1 MLRLCNCNDCFGTSS
16 TPVIPF
22 VSRIAVIAMAIGL
35 LVLEPLEAATI
46 IYAID
51 PARSHLVASGSVRNI
66 PMTAQSFG
74 SLADSLNGW
83 VSAQWHDTSLTFSGG
98 SRIVAM
104 PNPQADFVPSPQ
116 DVGSGSMV
124 DNFGAEGRQ
133 LGVRLFSAAIRDA
146 VGDILS
152 GGANFGGPVTDL
164 TFAFTDGTAD
174 YHDGFND
181 EFGWFPLTELTP
193 VKNSSSGNLVR
204 TVEGTLDTIT
214 LPILV
219 DMPFEFVDPNDSQL
233 RLEGKIVATSP
244 VLTIEAGTL
253 TNINSQLHL
262 TALVLEAN
270 ATARLTANPVVTQT
284 LRMSGDA
291 GAGSTLDLT
300 NASTAMIVDYL
311 PGVPTPATDIRQRI
325 IAGRGNTD
333 LIGAWDGKGITS
345 SAAQADPSSLSVG
358 WAVNADLPLGPYQVF
373 HGEIVDPTSV
383 LIRATRIGDAN
394 LDGVVDDTDVTIVG
408 ATFGTTAGAVWALGD
423 FDYDGD
429 VDDADVTLVGA
440 LYDPLATPF
449 GPGLAVTQSASLAAV
464 PEPAGWVLVAIAALA
479 AGPLGWRRNRLR
491 RNARVLD

>member
-1 MLRLCNCNDCFGTSS
+1 VVVWCS
-16 TPVIPF
+16 F
-22 VSRIAVIAMAIGL
+22 VSVA
-35 LVLEPLEAATI
+35 PLEGATI
-46 IYAID
+46 TYAID
-51 PARSHLVASGSVRNI
+51 PVRSHL
-66 PMTAQSFG
+66 FG
-74 SLADSLNGW
+74 SGNVLDLVLVPQTPNSLVGAL
-83 VSAQWHDTSLTFSGG
+83 SGYLQAQWDEAGLTFSGG
-98 SRIVAM
+98 SSIGSISH
-104 PNPQADFVPSPQ
+104 PESPFLPPASA
-116 DVGSGSMV
+116 VGSGSLV
-124 DNFGAEGRQ
+124 DNFGAQALEEGRPTFFAT
-133 LGVRLFSAAIRDA
+133 LRD
-146 VGDILS
+146 GITDIVS
-152 GGANFGGPVTDL
+152 GRANFGAPAMDL
-164 TFAFTDGTAD
+164 KLGFVDGTID
-174 YHDGFND
+174 YRYTVFNVAGFLDLAKENAI
-181 EFGWFPLTELTP
+181 P
-193 VKNSSSGNLVR
+193 NSSTGSLSR
-204 TVEGTLDTIT
+204 TIENQVDTIK
-214 LPILV
+214 LPLV
-219 DMPFEFVDPNDSQL
+219 LDIPIKFFTPNDSHL
-233 RLEGKIVATSP
+233 RLEGQIVATLP
-244 VLTIEAGTL
+244 VLTIESGTL
-253 TNINSQLHL
+253 TNINTQLHL
-262 TALVLEAN
+262 TALVVEPDG
-270 ATARLTANPVVTQT
+270 TIRLAGAPLVTQT

-291 GAGSTLDLT
+291 GEGSTLDLT